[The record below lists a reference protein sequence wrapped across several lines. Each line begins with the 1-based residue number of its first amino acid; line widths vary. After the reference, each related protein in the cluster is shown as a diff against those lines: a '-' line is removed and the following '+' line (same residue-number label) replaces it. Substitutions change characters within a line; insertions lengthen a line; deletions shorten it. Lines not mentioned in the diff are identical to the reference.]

1 MAKAELLTSSRAGHV
16 CQRTEACA
24 SSSSWRKT
32 RDPKKK
38 KEVRTTRCG
47 RRKKKPHLSGV
58 CAKGHSSRIASA
70 KQGFLLLFL
79 FATDLTAKWLLRLAI
94 HWPTWHWF
102 FFFPRAPPSSFSP
115 KPIKTPLPAMLSRT
129 EKSCL
134 CRVYSFFGVDFL
146 FIIIKTSCFSC
157 ASKAHS
163 VSLYWQT
170 LPGAKGILCCRCSNS
185 AIIII
190 ISH

>member
-1 MAKAELLTSSRAGHV
+1 ME
-16 CQRTEACA
+16 EE
-24 SSSSWRKT
+24 RKSLIS
-32 RDPKKK
+32 
-38 KEVRTTRCG
+38 V
-47 RRKKKPHLSGV
+47 V
-58 CAKGHSSRIASA
+58 CAQRAIVLALPVQNKVFFCFFFIFDRFDCQVTAAAGNS
-70 KQGFLLLFL
+70 
-79 FATDLTAKWLLRLAI
+79 LTNMTLV
-94 HWPTWHWF
+94 
-102 FFFPRAPPSSFSP
+102 FFFPRAPPSSFFSP